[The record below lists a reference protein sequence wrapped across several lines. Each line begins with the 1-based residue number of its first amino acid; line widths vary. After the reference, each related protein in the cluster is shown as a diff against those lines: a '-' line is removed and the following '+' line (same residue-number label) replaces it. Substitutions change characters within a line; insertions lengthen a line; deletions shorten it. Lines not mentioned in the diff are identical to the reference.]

1 MNLPWALDAGA
12 LFIVPRNGYARAAFI
27 GEPCPAMAKK
37 TSPTS
42 AKKSR
47 AAVPPRAQTDNLLWQ
62 MGVLRVALIALVILD
77 MLAAPRPGTTA
88 VYGGWQVVPTLIL
101 PVLAP
106 ILLQVLLLDALMG
119 RVLMSSAKGAERA
132 RYRRIV
138 TVNLVFSAALVLW
151 WLPYFLKLFAR

>member
-1 MNLPWALDAGA
+1 
-12 LFIVPRNGYARAAFI
+12 
-27 GEPCPAMAKK
+27 MAKI

-47 AAVPPRAQTDNLLWQ
+47 AAAPPRAQTDNLLWQ

-77 MLAAPRPGTTA
+77 MLAAPRPGTAA

>member
-1 MNLPWALDAGA
+1 MPKK
-12 LFIVPRNGYARAAFI
+12 AR
-27 GEPCPAMAKK
+27 
-37 TSPTS
+37 PTS

-47 AAVPPRAQTDNLLWQ
+47 AAAPPPRAENLLRQ
-62 MGVLRVALIALVILD
+62 MGVLRVVLVGLAILD
-77 MLAAPRPGTTA
+77 MLASPRPGTAA
-88 VYGGWQVVPTLIL
+88 VYSGWEVVPTLIL

-119 RVLMSSAKGAERA
+119 RVMMSSSKGAERA

-151 WLPYFLKLFAR
+151 WAPYFLKLFAAG